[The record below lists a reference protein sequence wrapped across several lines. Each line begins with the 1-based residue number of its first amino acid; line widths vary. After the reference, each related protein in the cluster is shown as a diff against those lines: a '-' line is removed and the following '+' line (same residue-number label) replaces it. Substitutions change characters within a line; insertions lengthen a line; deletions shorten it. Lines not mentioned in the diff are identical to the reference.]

1 MVIVNSPRVEFTNEN
16 YKVLEV
22 LSLCNTLENYS
33 EICLKNA
40 GDRILKYL
48 EDLHLLE
55 KKVED
60 AAWKYPL
67 ETKVRFYKIWGSY
80 YL

>member
-1 MVIVNSPRVEFTNEN
+1 
-16 YKVLEV
+16 VLEV

-48 EDLHLLE
+48 EDLHLFE

-60 AAWKYPL
+60 AA
-67 ETKVRFYKIWGSY
+67 
-80 YL
+80 